1 MKMRKFVPSA
11 LFVHTTETEHFV
23 DRLRQHSSNPTIT
36 PVLFDTLIA
45 DRRDLLTAD
54 GHVVVSGSFDV
65 IKTVATMTAKHGCGL
80 GVMPTHGQKKLA
92 QFYDIPTD
100 IDAAIDLALN
110 ADPMGMDLVLCN
122 EHLVFF
128 NVTVGQMPLLDAPAD
143 TGRLSMLKAA
153 LPRIFNIDLIKYRF
167 ATAGSG
173 DIVTAASG
181 CMILHHHKGS
191 MAARLISGAS
201 TISDGSI
208 STLISAPMSVVEYL
222 KFLVR
227 LMSGTLSSGNLPSSI
242 GHLKSPIIEIEPETE
257 LDVWIDGEIKT
268 RTPLHC
274 EVKPAAIRVNV
285 GPAIRAEVPTGKLG
299 EERVDIDHLP
309 RGKELKKAWKR
320 EKIPFFS
327 YASEERFHDLFTDL
341 REDSRINGFYL
352 ALMVLSTMLAA
363 AGLYLDSASVIIGAM
378 LLAPLMAPIVSLA
391 MGLLRDEEKMIKNSL
406 VKIVIGISIALTAS
420 SIITLIFPHKPVT
433 GEMQARLNPSLL
445 DLAVAIIS
453 GIAAAYSKSFKEII
467 QSLAGVA
474 IAVALVPPLAVA
486 GTGIGRGDFHFF
498 FQAFLLFSTNLI
510 GIIIA
515 AALTFRVL
523 GFSPAIR
530 SKRGIGI
537 VLCLLALITVP
548 LYISYGQIVEDRI
561 MEKNWQKER
570 FLVNG
575 KYVIVENT
583 DMFRRGKK
591 KILVME
597 VIVRDVLTREDLNE
611 FKKKIKIHF
620 PGELV
625 IRTKTTYLP

>member
-1 MKMRKFVPSA
+1 MRKYVPSA
-11 LFVHTTETEHFV
+11 LFVHTTETEHIL

-36 PVLFDTLIA
+36 PVSLDTLIT
-45 DRRDLLTAD
+45 DQRDLLSGV
-54 GHVVVSGSFDV
+54 GHVVVSGSIDF
-65 IKTVATMTAKHGCGL
+65 IKTVAAIIVEHGCSL
-80 GVMPTHGQKKLA
+80 GVIPTRGQKKLV

-100 IDAAIDLALN
+100 IDAAIDLALD
-110 ADPMGMDLVLCN
+110 ADPMEMDLVLCN

-128 NVTVGQMPLLDAPAD
+128 NVTVGQRPLLDAPAD

-153 LPRIFNIDLIKYRF
+153 LPRIFHIDLIKYRF
-167 ATAGSG
+167 MTPGSG

-208 STLISAPMSVVEYL
+208 SALISAPMSVVKYF
-222 KFLVR
+222 KFLAR
-227 LMSGTLSSGNLPSSI
+227 LMSGTVSSGNLPSSI

-257 LDVWIDGEIKT
+257 MDVWIDGVKKT

-285 GPAIRAEVPTGKLG
+285 GPAIRAEEPTGKLG

-341 REDSRINGFYL
+341 REDSRINGLYL
-352 ALMVLSTMLAA
+352 VLMVLSTMLAA
-363 AGLYLDSASVIIGAM
+363 AGLYLNSASVIIGAM

-391 MGLLRDEEKMIKNSL
+391 MGLLRGEEKMIKNSL
-406 VKIVIGISIALTAS
+406 AKILIGVLIALMAS
-420 SIITLIFPHKPVT
+420 SIITLIFPHRLVT
-433 GEMQARLNPSLL
+433 EEMQARLNPTLI

-474 IAVALVPPLAVA
+474 IAVALVPPLTVA
-486 GTGIGRGDFHFF
+486 GTGIGWGDLHFF
-498 FQAFLLFSTNLI
+498 LQAFLLFSTNLI
-510 GIIIA
+510 GITIA
-515 AALTFRVL
+515 AALTFRIL

-530 SKRGIGI
+530 SKRGLAI
-537 VLCLLALITVP
+537 VLCLLAIITVP

-561 MEKNWQKER
+561 IEENWQKER

-583 DMFRRGKK
+583 DQLPRGGK

-611 FKKKIKIHF
+611 LKEKIKIHF

-625 IRTKTTYLP
+625 VRAKTTYLP